1 MSDDFVGKLRE
12 ITEEGD
18 LDSILKSSFGGYTKK
33 SVKEYLSFVKKQ
45 QQKTKDAYTDVLAQL
60 QQERDAMEAETEAL
74 KAGQNAAAE
83 ELRQR
88 MEAQAADM
96 EAERAAL
103 EADMNEALERIA
115 SDEEKLR
122 TLEVTLE
129 EQRQKAEQYKQETAT
144 SRLLLDA
151 ANAKIEDQ
159 RSELEEKAAELAEQK
174 KTEQGL
180 RAALAEDKTAELRER
195 IRTLMGE
202 VELLQNEVTLR
213 DRELENRA
221 LRLETLTK
229 QEQSNHAALEELR
242 QRLQAQTEQNEWIEC
257 ENDELGKRLQEQMK
271 QGIALGRENSHLKAA
286 NAILQRKLDG
296 ELARRQAVETAG
308 ETGL

>member
-33 SVKEYLSFVKKQ
+33 SVMEYLSFVKKQ

-60 QQERDAMEAETEAL
+60 QQERDALQAETETL

-83 ELRQR
+83 ELQQKLK
-88 MEAQAADM
+88 AQAACM

-103 EADMNEALERIA
+103 EADMNEALERIT
-115 SDEEKLR
+115 SDGEKLHA
-122 TLEVTLE
+122 LEVTLE
-129 EQRQKAEQYKQETAT
+129 EQRQKAEQYQQETAT

-159 RSELEEKAAELAEQK
+159 RSELEEKAAALAEQK

-257 ENDELGKRLQEQMK
+257 ENDELGKRLQEQME

>member
-1 MSDDFVGKLRE
+1 
-12 ITEEGD
+12 
-18 LDSILKSSFGGYTKK
+18 
-33 SVKEYLSFVKKQ
+33 
-45 QQKTKDAYTDVLAQL
+45 
-60 QQERDAMEAETEAL
+60 
-74 KAGQNAAAE
+74 
-83 ELRQR
+83 
-88 MEAQAADM
+88 
-96 EAERAAL
+96 
-103 EADMNEALERIA
+103 
-115 SDEEKLR
+115 
-122 TLEVTLE
+122 
-129 EQRQKAEQYKQETAT
+129 
-144 SRLLLDA
+144 
-151 ANAKIEDQ
+151 
-159 RSELEEKAAELAEQK
+159 
-174 KTEQGL
+174 
-180 RAALAEDKTAELRER
+180 
-195 IRTLMGE
+195 MGE

-257 ENDELGKRLQEQMK
+257 ENDELGKRLQEQME